1 MVMPTAM
8 VSMHEDEEQSASS
21 ARTAQRGRRILQA
34 FKTNAQVEENV
45 KAILSVANGG
55 DDSDQDAS
63 LIKVRACRLVG
74 IHVGF
79 SLNCCYSL
87 VANVQSIGLS
97 SSRNGA
103 TKSLSELIYPK
114 PCKKYSNN
122 VDRKSYLILE
132 ISPRTR
138 YANLLPLRMFRL
150 CG

>member
-1 MVMPTAM
+1 M

-74 IHVGF
+74 IRE
-79 SLNCCYSL
+79 SCW
-87 VANVQSIGLS
+87 IS
-97 SSRNGA
+97 SQLCLFPRRQRSKYWTEFF
-103 TKSLSELIYPK
+103 TKWGYQEPQRADISKAMQE
-114 PCKKYSNN
+114 
-122 VDRKSYLILE
+122 ILQ
-132 ISPRTR
+132 
-138 YANLLPLRMFRL
+138 
-150 CG
+150 